1 MDMFS
6 DSFRT
11 RLRDIMFGRPK
22 IAVVSEEK
30 LNESAFPP
38 IFLVGTFRSGT
49 TLMRYF
55 LDSHNHICCP
65 PETKFLLPLAQMFKD
80 KSILQ
85 ATESLG
91 FDEFFLCNQCRIFA
105 NKFFDA
111 YRVAKNKARWADKT
125 PEYVRILDFIEE
137 LYGPACQYV
146 ILYRNGLDVA
156 HSMNTTFIEPLEPDK
171 TLEKAFEYWKQDTEI
186 MHAWEQAHA
195 ERCFVIRYE
204 SLCHD
209 LVPTLEKLF
218 QFLHEPWDE
227 GVLRWYEKGH
237 DRGCEDIKARRQR
250 KIKIS
255 HGNFKDW
262 DKSVIENFKNRSRE
276 LHEAIG
282 YDPELLLPRETPIT
296 R

>member
-1 MDMFS
+1 MALLF

-22 IAVVSEEK
+22 IAVISEEQ

-55 LDSHNHICCP
+55 LDSHKHICCP
-65 PETKFLLPLAQMFKD
+65 PETKFLLPLARMFKD
-80 KSILQ
+80 DNILQ
-85 ATESLG
+85 ATESMGL
-91 FDEFFLCNQCRIFA
+91 DEFFLRNQCRSFA

-137 LYGPACQYV
+137 LYGASCQYV

-156 HSMNTTFIEPLEPDK
+156 HSMNNTLIEPLEPDK

-186 MHAWEQAHA
+186 MHAWEQTHT
-195 ERCFVIRYE
+195 ERCFIIRYE

-209 LVPTLEKLF
+209 LVSTLERLF

-227 GVLRWYEKGH
+227 GVLHWYEKGH

-255 HGNFKDW
+255 YGNFKDW
-262 DKSVIENFKNRSRE
+262 DEAVIENFKNRSRE

-282 YDPELLLPRETPIT
+282 YDPELLLPR
-296 R
+296 